1 MTFFGVGSAA
11 FNTAGFSSAHVA
23 GDRAQGK

>member
-1 MTFFGVGSAA
+1 MTFFGVDNAA
-11 FNTAGFSSAHVA
+11 FNTAGFSSARVA